1 MNRNEEIK
9 LDFFMSRIKHLEDIK
24 ETEKTKIS
32 VVLYEATRTTC
43 ILRVCKNR
51 NLSAVCDALL
61 QVKNPNVA
69 LVYQYVYAGGNTYI
83 LEEMLSGK
91 TIDKIIEDKGLFSEI
106 ETAKIISEVCSG
118 LADFHKMQPPVI
130 HNDINTSNIMI
141 CDDNRVKL
149 FDFDISRT
157 YKKEASKN
165 TELFG
170 TEEYASPE
178 HYGYGQSEPRTDIYS
193 LGVTMHRM
201 LCGEYLSGNRKC
213 LYKGR
218 MKKIIEKCIEIDPKK
233 RYTSVLHL
241 NKDLEKVLNRKKTAI
256 KLIALLLAVAVLFV
270 GAYLVFEKHFNG
282 NTSLAPQDETINQI
296 STENSNDIVPQTTNI
311 QQGEDIKKLTVAEK
325 LDGELLSLTS
335 LNNGT
340 MVYLEKTSDEYH
352 IKSSLG
358 TDKILPTTLA
368 IEECELLYNTYTD
381 SLYIVT
387 TNNDKGYIYS
397 LSKDFEI
404 DSTPVYSAPQS
415 YTSDIK
421 GMFFSD
427 GMLYCDAFGKD
438 LIDTDRWCQIGS
450 ANCSPVAVAN
460 DRIYDI
466 SNNFYMLDE
475 LSVDGDCLNQ
485 YEIPGDTLFD
495 RVCFADSN
503 TLYLTVKKNN
513 KGYVHSFDGEVFSE
527 FVCLS
532 DYQHYTDFK
541 CSAMT
546 VTQNKIWMYD
556 SEMNAIKEFTI

>member
-358 TDKILPTTLA
+358 T
-368 IEECELLYNTYTD
+368 E
-381 SLYIVT
+381 
-387 TNNDKGYIYS
+387 
-397 LSKDFEI
+397 
-404 DSTPVYSAPQS
+404 
-415 YTSDIK
+415 
-421 GMFFSD
+421 
-427 GMLYCDAFGKD
+427 
-438 LIDTDRWCQIGS
+438 
-450 ANCSPVAVAN
+450 
-460 DRIYDI
+460 
-466 SNNFYMLDE
+466 
-475 LSVDGDCLNQ
+475 
-485 YEIPGDTLFD
+485 
-495 RVCFADSN
+495 
-503 TLYLTVKKNN
+503 
-513 KGYVHSFDGEVFSE
+513 
-527 FVCLS
+527 
-532 DYQHYTDFK
+532 
-541 CSAMT
+541 
-546 VTQNKIWMYD
+546 
-556 SEMNAIKEFTI
+556 

>member
-9 LDFFMSRIKHLEDIK
+9 LDFFMSRIKHLEDIRD
-24 ETEKTKIS
+24 TEKTKLS
-32 VVLYEATRTTC
+32 VVLYEATHTTC
-43 ILRVCKNR
+43 ILRVCKSR

-69 LVYQYVYAGGNTYI
+69 LVYQYVYADGNTYI

-91 TIDKIIEDKGLFSEI
+91 TIEEIIEDKGLFSEK
-106 ETAKIISEVCSG
+106 ETAEIISKVCSG
-118 LADFHKMQPPVI
+118 LADFHNMQPPVI

-157 YKKEASKN
+157 YKKEANKN

-201 LCGEYLSGNRKC
+201 LCGEYLSGDRKC
-213 LYKGR
+213 IYKGR
-218 MKKIIEKCIEIDPKK
+218 MKKIIERCIEIDPKK
-233 RYTSVLHL
+233 RYTSVQHL
-241 NKDLEKVLNRKKTAI
+241 KKDLEKVLDRKKTAI
-256 KLIALLLAVAVLFV
+256 KLMVLLLVVAVLFA
-270 GAYLVFEKHFNG
+270 GAFLVFGKHFNE
-282 NTSLAPQDETINQI
+282 NAYLIPQNETTNHI
-296 STENSNDIVPQTTNI
+296 STENSSNIVPQTTNV
-311 QQGEDIKKLTVAEK
+311 QESEESKKVTVAEK

-335 LNNGT
+335 LNDGT
-340 MVYLEKTSDEYH
+340 MVCLEKISDEYH

-358 TDKILPTTLA
+358 TDKILPTTLEIKA
-368 IEECELLYNTYTD
+368 CELLYNTYTD
-381 SLYIVT
+381 SLYIVA
-387 TNNDKGYIYS
+387 TNDDKGYIYS
-397 LSKDFEI
+397 LSKSFEI
-404 DSTPVYSAPQS
+404 DNTPVYTAAQS

-427 GMLYCDAFGKD
+427 GTLYCNAFEKD
-438 LIDTDRWCQIGS
+438 LIDTDRWCQIGL
-450 ANCSPVAVAN
+450 ANCSPIAVAN

-475 LSVDGDCLNQ
+475 LSINGDCLNQ
-485 YEIPGDTLFD
+485 YEIPGETLFD
-495 RVCFADSN
+495 RACFADSKA
-503 TLYLTVKKNN
+503 LYLTVEKNN
-513 KGYVHSFDGEVFSE
+513 QSYVYSFDGERFNQ
-527 FVCLS
+527 FVCLN

-541 CSAMT
+541 CSTMA
-546 VTQNKIWMYD
+546 VNENKIWMYD
-556 SEMNAIKEFTI
+556 SEMNVIKEFTI

>member
-1 MNRNEEIK
+1 MFR
-9 LDFFMSRIKHLEDIK
+9 
-24 ETEKTKIS
+24 KTK
-32 VVLYEATRTTC
+32 
-43 ILRVCKNR
+43 
-51 NLSAVCDALL
+51 NLKKVE
-61 QVKNPNVA
+61 VA
-69 LVYQYVYAGGNTYI
+69 
-83 LEEMLSGK
+83 K
-91 TIDKIIEDKGLFSEI
+91 
-106 ETAKIISEVCSG
+106 
-118 LADFHKMQPPVI
+118 
-130 HNDINTSNIMI
+130 
-141 CDDNRVKL
+141 
-149 FDFDISRT
+149 
-157 YKKEASKN
+157 
-165 TELFG
+165 
-170 TEEYASPE
+170 
-178 HYGYGQSEPRTDIYS
+178 
-193 LGVTMHRM
+193 
-201 LCGEYLSGNRKC
+201 
-213 LYKGR
+213 
-218 MKKIIEKCIEIDPKK
+218 
-233 RYTSVLHL
+233 
-241 NKDLEKVLNRKKTAI
+241 
-256 KLIALLLAVAVLFV
+256 
-270 GAYLVFEKHFNG
+270 
-282 NTSLAPQDETINQI
+282 
-296 STENSNDIVPQTTNI
+296 
-311 QQGEDIKKLTVAEK
+311 K

-335 LNNGT
+335 LNDGT

-404 DSTPVYSAPQS
+404 DSNPVYSAAQS

-427 GMLYCDAFGKD
+427 GTLYCNTFEKD

-450 ANCSPVAVAN
+450 ANCSPIAVAN

-503 TLYLTVKKNN
+503 TLYLTVKKDN
-513 KGYVHSFDGEVFSE
+513 KSYVHSFDGEEFNE

-556 SEMNAIKEFTI
+556 SGMNVIKEFTI